1 MPTDN
6 IKFAL
11 EFEKPVIDLE
21 KKITEMKEYASS
33 TGVDL
38 GDDVK
43 RLEKK
48 AEQLRKEIYNNLD
61 RWQHVQLARHPQR
74 PYTLDYIE
82 RICQFSSIHCK
93 SLLML
98 ELVRCSHFFHLMI

>member
-1 MPTDN
+1 MSTDN

-11 EFEKPVIDLE
+11 EFEKPVIELE

-38 GDDVK
+38 GDDIK

-48 AEQLRKEIYNNLD
+48 GRSTQERNIQQSGSLATCPARPASAKTIYDGL
-61 RWQHVQLARHPQR
+61 
-74 PYTLDYIE
+74 Y
-82 RICQFSSIHCK
+82 
-93 SLLML
+93 
-98 ELVRCSHFFHLMI
+98 